1 MLLVEKVVISFFD
14 RMYGSVGFLDEDFS
28 DDTEG
33 FEGSECFDGSE
44 SSEGSEGFDGSDR
57 FDCSDCVAE

>member
-14 RMYGSVGFLDEDFS
+14 RMNGSVGFLDEDFS

-33 FEGSECFDGSE
+33 F
-44 SSEGSEGFDGSDR
+44 DGSDR